1 MDTSQLTFLGYGV
14 LVGLAVAVWV
24 AISGWRRRSALEVE
38 ILRLRE
44 HLHDQMEITHEGSR
58 QRKVALEQ
66 LRVEN
71 ENLRVTLKAWQQ
83 KPDRRELRMLHVY
96 DHALHQLLADAP
108 GFSPHWEKALRD
120 ADQHIAKIDT
130 GLLAFARR
138 LVLPPA
144 PPKPRDPPPSSDD
157 D

>member
-14 LVGLAVAVWV
+14 LVGLAVAAWV
-24 AISGWRRRSALEVE
+24 AFSGWRRRRE
-38 ILRLRE
+38 IEAELRRLRE
-44 HLHDQMEITHEGSR
+44 HLHDHMEITHEGSR
-58 QRKVALEQ
+58 QRNAVLEQ

-83 KPDRRELRMLHVY
+83 KPDRRELRMLQVY
-96 DHALHQLLADAP
+96 DQALHQLLADAP

-120 ADQHIAKIDT
+120 ADQHVAKIDT

-138 LVLPPA
+138 LVLPPG
-144 PPKPRDPPPSSDD
+144 PPKPRDPSPSSDD
-157 D
+157 E